1 MMVVI
6 RKATWP
12 SNGRNGVKGSQ
23 KDGKNKRA
31 HISRN
36 LLAKRQVTANVSP
49 PRRNLRDNRV

>member
-12 SNGRNGVKGSQ
+12 SYGWSGVKGSQ
-23 KDGKNKRA
+23 KDRKNKRA

-36 LLAKRQVTANVSP
+36 LLAKWQVTANVSP
-49 PRRNLRDNRV
+49 HWRNLRDNRV